1 MAIRADIPPSE
12 EWFTGEDRV
21 LEFTIYQADGTTPQD
36 ISGWELSW
44 FLKRSKK
51 DADSAA
57 VLAKTNDG
65 SPSDVTIVDGPAG
78 RVDVLINADD
88 TLDLVARVYRHELKR
103 MDTGEKTI
111 ESYGD
116 ATLQQAL
123 HRDA

>member
-21 LEFTIYQADGTTPQD
+21 LEFTIYQRDGVTVQD

-51 DADSAA
+51 DADADA
-57 VLAKTNDG
+57 VLTKTNSG
-65 SPSDVTIVDGPAG
+65 SPADITIVDGPNG
-78 RVDVLINADD
+78 RVDVLVAAAD
-88 TLDLVARVYRHELKR
+88 TLALVARVYRHELKR

-123 HRDA
+123 HRSA